1 MKINLIQNYIMGCRG
16 VNIQKTKK
24 NANNNNSKSNYKIGF
39 FEFLLYEFFF
49 TNFINYQKIQKKRI
63 IYIQ

>member
-24 NANNNNSKSNYKIGF
+24 NAKNNNSKSNYKIGF

>member
-1 MKINLIQNYIMGCRG
+1 MGCRG

-24 NANNNNSKSNYKIGF
+24 NAKNNNSKSNYKIGF